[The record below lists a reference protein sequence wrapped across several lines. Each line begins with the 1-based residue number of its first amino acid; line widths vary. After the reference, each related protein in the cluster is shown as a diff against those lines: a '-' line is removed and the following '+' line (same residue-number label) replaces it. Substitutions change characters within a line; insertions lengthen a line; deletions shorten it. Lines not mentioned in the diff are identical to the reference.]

1 MEKGI
6 MDMEKLL
13 RDVTDQHNC
22 ARYQGAEQA
31 LTGVTN
37 HIKTLVMDNKTPNQI
52 AVSITKHLVE
62 QINKYH
68 MLINTTDMGSKMN
81 KLKEKHEQK

>member
-1 MEKGI
+1 
-6 MDMEKLL
+6 MDFKKMLL
-13 RDVTDQHNC
+13 DTTDQYNY
-22 ARYQGAEQA
+22 ARYQGAKQA

-52 AVSITKHLVE
+52 AVSITKHLVDE
-62 QINKYH
+62 INKYH
-68 MLINTTDMGSKMN
+68 MLIGTTEMGSKMN

>member
-1 MEKGI
+1 

-31 LTGVTN
+31 LHGVADYILGLTSADS
-37 HIKTLVMDNKTPNQI
+37 HPGKT
-52 AVSITKHLVE
+52 AVEITKHIVE
-62 QINKYH
+62 KIKSYQ
-68 MLINTTDMGSKMN
+68 MLIESTDMGSKMN

>member
-1 MEKGI
+1 
-6 MDMEKLL
+6 MDMKKLL
-13 RDVTDQHNC
+13 LDTADQHNF
-22 ARYQGAEQA
+22 ARYSGAKQA

-52 AVSITKHLVE
+52 AVAITKHLVE

-68 MLINTTDMGSKMN
+68 MLISTTDMGSKMN
-81 KLKEKHEQK
+81 KLKEKNEQK

>member
-1 MEKGI
+1 

-31 LTGVTN
+31 LKGVTN

-52 AVSITKHLVE
+52 AVAITKHLVDE
-62 QINKYH
+62 INKYH
-68 MLINTTDMGSKMN
+68 MLINSTDMGSKMN

>member
-1 MEKGI
+1 
-6 MDMEKLL
+6 MDTEKLL

-22 ARYQGAEQA
+22 ARYQGAKQA

-37 HIKTLVMDNKTPNQI
+37 HIKTLVMDNKKPNEI
-52 AVSITKHLVE
+52 AVEITKHLVE

-68 MLINTTDMGSKMN
+68 MLIGTTDMGSKMN